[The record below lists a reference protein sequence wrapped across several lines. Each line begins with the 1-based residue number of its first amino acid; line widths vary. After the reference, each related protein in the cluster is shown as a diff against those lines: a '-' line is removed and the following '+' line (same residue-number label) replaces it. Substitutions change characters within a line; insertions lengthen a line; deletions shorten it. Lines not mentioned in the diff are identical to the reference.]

1 MSDEQ
6 LLKDLKAARHKAA
19 QLVLMDRVYTPQ
31 FARIEREIA
40 AIQAERALLK
50 RAKEGVRLGI
60 DDLWP
65 MYSVIKWLHS
75 QSA

>member
-40 AIQAERALLK
+40 ATQAERALLG
-50 RAKEGVRLGI
+50 RAKEEVRLGI
-60 DDLWP
+60 DDL
-65 MYSVIKWLHS
+65 
-75 QSA
+75 